1 MFRIVIGG
9 LTIVGLITGLYF
21 GLDDAN
27 ENERGA
33 SGRSLRCQYGYDLVN
48 GKCTDIN
55 ECIENKGN
63 DLYTRNLK

>member
-1 MFRIVIGG
+1 MIGG
-9 LTIVGLITGLYF
+9 LTIVGLIVGLHF
-21 GLDDAN
+21 GLDNPD

-55 ECIENKGN
+55 ECIEHKGN
-63 DLYTRNLK
+63 DLNTRNLK